1 MLLNRGR
8 KSLGRKQS
16 GKGKGSNTMSKYY
29 TWKKGGNKINI
40 NTGFKSFDNY
50 IVCISSGNCIG
61 KGQIS
66 FYIRP
71 YNETFC
77 NGKENKLGCLRDYD
91 LSMFGNLLDT
101 TIKNKVK
108 SITESVG
115 CTLYAFSTKR
125 GVFGYIIEQ
134 NNKYDLYIPPYQ
146 ICKDK
151 KYNCLKYIEMILK
164 EEK

>member
-1 MLLNRGR
+1 
-8 KSLGRKQS
+8 
-16 GKGKGSNTMSKYY
+16 MSKYY

-40 NTGFKSFDNY
+40 NTGFKSFDDY
-50 IVCISSGNCIG
+50 ILCISRGSCVGR
-61 KGQIS
+61 GQTS

-71 YNETFC
+71 FNETYC
-77 NGKENKLGCLRDYD
+77 NGRENEKGHLRDYD

-108 SITESVG
+108 SITDTVG
-115 CTLYAFSTKR
+115 CMLYAFSTKR

-134 NNKYDLYIPPYQ
+134 NNEYDLYIPPYQ
-146 ICKDK
+146 TCRDK

>member
-1 MLLNRGR
+1 
-8 KSLGRKQS
+8 
-16 GKGKGSNTMSKYY
+16 MSKYY

-40 NTGFKSFDNY
+40 DTGFKSFDNY
-50 IVCISSGNCIG
+50 VLCISRGSCVGR
-61 KGQIS
+61 GQTS

-71 YNETFC
+71 FNETYC
-77 NGKENKLGCLRDYD
+77 NGRENEKGHLRDYD
-91 LSMFGNLLDT
+91 LSIFGNLLDT

-108 SITESVG
+108 SITDTVG
-115 CTLYAFSTKR
+115 CMLYAFSTKR

-146 ICKDK
+146 IRKKK

>member
-1 MLLNRGR
+1 
-8 KSLGRKQS
+8 
-16 GKGKGSNTMSKYY
+16 MSKYY

-40 NTGFKSFDNY
+40 DTGFKSFDDY
-50 IVCISSGNCIG
+50 ILCISKGSCIG
-61 KGQIS
+61 RGQVS

-71 YNETFC
+71 FNQTYC
-77 NGKENKLGCLRDYD
+77 NGRENEKGHLRDYD

-101 TIKNKVK
+101 TIKNRVK
-108 SITESVG
+108 AITENIG

-146 ICKDK
+146 ICRDK

>member
-1 MLLNRGR
+1 
-8 KSLGRKQS
+8 
-16 GKGKGSNTMSKYY
+16 MSKYY

-40 NTGFKSFDNY
+40 DTGFKSFDDY
-50 IVCISSGNCIG
+50 ILCISKGSCIG
-61 KGQIS
+61 RGQTS

-71 YNETFC
+71 FNQTYC
-77 NGKENKLGCLRDYD
+77 NGRENEKGHLRDYD
-91 LSMFGNLLDT
+91 LSMFGNLLDA

-108 SITESVG
+108 SITDTVG

-134 NNKYDLYIPPYQ
+134 NNNYDLYIPPYQ
-146 ICKDK
+146 ICRKK

>member
-1 MLLNRGR
+1 
-8 KSLGRKQS
+8 
-16 GKGKGSNTMSKYY
+16 MSKYY

-50 IVCISSGNCIG
+50 IVCISRGSCVGR
-61 KGQIS
+61 GQTS

-71 YNETFC
+71 FNQTYC
-77 NGKENKLGCLRDYD
+77 NGRENEKGHLRDYD
-91 LSMFGNLLDT
+91 LSIFGDLLDT

-108 SITESVG
+108 SITDTVG
-115 CTLYAFSTKR
+115 CMLYVFSTKR

-134 NNKYDLYIPPYQ
+134 NNKYELYIPPYQ
-146 ICKDK
+146 ICRDK